1 MSDDPVLDSHLH
13 SDHWL
18 KNEKKNEKKKKQE
31 ATQEGK
37 G

>member
-1 MSDDPVLDSHLH
+1 MSDDPVLDSHPHL
-13 SDHWL
+13 DHWL
-18 KNEKKNEKKKKQE
+18 KNEMKKKQE